1 MPHST
6 TNIGLLK
13 RISCIFIDIAAKKEK
28 YSCCVSSCSQRSDKD
43 IITES

>member
-13 RISCIFIDIAAKKEK
+13 RISCIFIDIAANVVPPST
-28 YSCCVSSCSQRSDKD
+28 YAYVTLR
-43 IITES
+43 